1 MRNCTNCGNA
11 IFDEVWGGY
20 KCHVH
25 TRSCTASEVENGC
38 SYWSEK
44 KTVKEEKPS
53 SGGTGT
59 TAGKNGVTFTPYV
72 SEDGVISWTNDGN
85 MKNPKPVNIKGPKGD
100 KGDPGEMPDI
110 SSSVND
116 GVLNVE
122 VPSSRK

>member
-25 TRSCTASEVENGC
+25 TRSCTVGEVENGC

-53 SGGTGT
+53 SGGTNTGT
-59 TAGKNGVTFTPYV
+59 GTGANGATFTPHV
-72 SEDGVISWTNDGN
+72 SEDGVISWTNDKN
-85 MKNPKPVNIKGPKGD
+85 LANPKPVNIRGPKGEKGD
-100 KGDPGEMPDI
+100 KGDKGDTPTI
-110 SSSVND
+110 SSSVTD
-116 GVLNVE
+116 GVLHVE
-122 VPSSRK
+122 Q